1 MIAAIDVQQ
10 DPRACVVLDRERE
23 LEYWKA
29 HFAQAP
35 FHQPGRAF
43 TDYEPALKLAYDTY
57 LKYHGQRFEDLAP
70 QLRDVFL
77 RDHPRSRLDWLQVR
91 SVAQAAWLRLQ
102 PQDRD

>member
-1 MIAAIDVQQ
+1 MLVAIDVLH

-23 LEYWKA
+23 LDFWKA

-35 FHQPGRAF
+35 FHQPGHAF
-43 TDYEPALKLAYDTY
+43 TDYEPALKLAYDAY
-57 LKYHGQRFEDLAP
+57 LKYHGQRFEDVAP

-91 SVAQAAWLRLQ
+91 SVVQAAWLRLQ
-102 PQDRD
+102 PQDHD